1 MAQHSVSL
9 DLRPQITHSVAGRIV
24 RYVNI
29 AIGIALAAALVTVYW
44 YAWRPLPQRSG
55 RVEAPFGGAAASF
68 DALGVPHIRAA
79 SLEDAL
85 FVQGYVTAQDRLFQ
99 MDGLRRM
106 AAGDLAEIL
115 GPTYLESDRDARR
128 LRMRR
133 IAEAA
138 YSTLPAADRAA
149 FAAYARGV
157 NRFIDTH
164 GNNLPL
170 EFTLLGYQPRPWSVV
185 DSLLVCLY
193 MYRDLTT
200 TWRDEILKR
209 DMLAN
214 GDRQKVE
221 FLFPVDAGAGPQP
234 GSNAWAIAGS
244 RTASGKP
251 LLSSDMHLA
260 YSLPGIWYMTHIQ
273 APGLDVSG
281 VALPG
286 TPGVMVGHNQR
297 IAWGITNLQFGVQD
311 LYIEQFDDRTGR
323 YSYRGQVEQARPE
336 REIIRVKGQPA
347 YEMVVWVTRHGPLYV
362 TDGNDRM
369 ALRWAAAEPG
379 IMQYPILD
387 IDRAQDWRQ
396 FTAALARFPGPGSNF
411 VYADTDG
418 NIGYHVAGKL
428 PKRRGYKGDVPVDGS
443 SGDFDWDGMIPF
455 EQLPAAFN
463 PPGGIVAS
471 ANQNT
476 FPVDYP
482 YPITGNFAAPGR
494 ARQIRD
500 LIAARGK
507 WRAEDLLAVQKDV
520 YSGFN
525 KFLATLLV
533 AAYDRR
539 RAGNPALDQVVALLR
554 TWNGQM
560 AKDRAAPFLVTLAYQ
575 YLRTAAAES
584 AAPTSGPR
592 YQFALAPVALEI
604 LLRERPAGWFLDY
617 DETLLRALA
626 DAVEEARRMQG
637 PDLTRWQY
645 GAYLRIAVDNPVIHQ
660 VPLVGKYFD
669 IGPVPMSGAS
679 STVKQTTRTLAPSMR
694 MDADLGDWDR
704 SLLNVQIGQSGQIF
718 SSHYKDQWWAW
729 YYARSFPMQYRH
741 VEVKSTLEFVAK

>member
-1 MAQHSVSL
+1 M
-9 DLRPQITHSVAGRIV
+9 THSLAGRIV
-24 RYVNI
+24 RCVNT
-29 AIGIALAAALVTVYW
+29 AIGVALAAALALVYW

-55 RVEAPFGGAAASF
+55 RVEAPVGGAAAASF

-99 MDGLRRM
+99 MDGLRRV

-115 GPTYLESDRDARR
+115 GPAYLESDRDARR
-128 LRMRR
+128 LRIRR

-157 NRFIDTH
+157 NQFIGAH

-234 GSNAWAIAGS
+234 GSNAWAIAGN

-251 LLSSDMHLA
+251 LLSSDVHLA

-286 TPGVMVGHNQR
+286 APGVMVGHNQR

-323 YSYRGQVEQARPE
+323 YSYRGQVEQARLE

-347 YEMVVWVTRHGPLYV
+347 SEIEVWVTRHGPLYV
-362 TDGNDRM
+362 TEGNDRM

-379 IMQYPILD
+379 IIQYPILD
-387 IDRAQDWRQ
+387 IDRAQDWQQ
-396 FTAALARFPGPGSNF
+396 FTAALARFSGPGSNF

-443 SGDFDWDGMIPF
+443 SGDFDWDGLIPF
-455 EQLPAAFN
+455 EQLPSTFN
-463 PPGGIVAS
+463 PPSGIVAS

-476 FPVDYP
+476 FPADYP
-482 YPITGNFAAPGR
+482 YPVNGNFAAPGR

-525 KFLATLLV
+525 KFLATRLV

-539 RAGNPALDQVVALLR
+539 HAGNPALDPAVALLR
-554 TWNGQM
+554 AWNGQM

-584 AAPTSGPR
+584 AAPTSGSR
-592 YQFALAPVALEI
+592 YQFALAPVALEK
-604 LLRERPAGWFLDY
+604 LLRESPAGWFLDY

-626 DAVEEARRMQG
+626 DAVEEGRRMQG
-637 PDLTRWQY
+637 PDLQRWQY
-645 GAYLRIAVDNPVIHQ
+645 GAYLRIAIDNPVIHQ

-694 MDADLGDWDR
+694 MNADLGDWDR

-718 SSHYKDQWWAW
+718 SSHYKDQWPAW